1 MQNKFDCIV
10 VGGGYFG
17 CSIAYHLSKA
27 GKRVALIEQKE
38 IASGAS
44 GANLGCV
51 QVQDANMGM
60 SFTLTML
67 GIERMR
73 SMSAELQTDI
83 GFEPFGSLVVAENQ
97 IQLSEIEKRYRE
109 KKDAGL
115 DIEWLDADQVLKAE
129 PNLAPGTILAA
140 TQYVQ
145 AKIYPF
151 HYIYAL
157 IKRARE
163 YGLTLMEHTKVGE
176 LLLEGGECRGVEL
189 CSGETIRAEQVIVS
203 AGSWTREICR
213 SAGLDVPVYSVK
225 AEAFVTEPIRPF
237 LRYYY
242 SSAGFF
248 ADAHSQGGASAS
260 LCIHQSHN
268 GNLLIGETSKP
279 DGSVEQAYADLTSAE
294 HCARIHALLKRYFPA
309 LTKVQVLRSWVTRS
323 PYTESCQPVLGRSSI
338 KGLIIAAG
346 FKSAAILSAV
356 AGDIVTQIAVKGRS
370 EFDLSEFISV

>member
-17 CSIAYHLSKA
+17 CSIAYHISRA
-27 GKRVALIEQKE
+27 GKKTALIEQKE

-44 GANLGCV
+44 GANFGCV

-60 SFTLTML
+60 SLTLTL
-67 GIERMR
+67 QGIERMR
-73 SMSAELQTDI
+73 HMGGELRADI
-83 GFEPFGSLVVAENQ
+83 GFEPFGSLIVAENAT
-97 IQLSEIEKRYRE
+97 QLRELEKLYRE

-140 TQYVQ
+140 TKYVQ

-157 IKRARE
+157 VKRAQE
-163 YGLTLMEHTKVGE
+163 HGLKLMEHTKVAE
-176 LLLEGGECRGVEL
+176 LLMEGGECRGVVL
-189 CSGETIRAEQVIVS
+189 TGGETLRAEQVIVS

-213 SAGLDVPVYSVK
+213 TAGLDVPVYSVK
-225 AEAFVTEPIRPF
+225 AEAFVTEPLRPF

-248 ADAHSQGGASAS
+248 AEAHSQEAAATS

-268 GNLLIGETSKP
+268 GNLLIGETAKP
-279 DGSVEQAYADLTSAE
+279 DGMVGEAFSDLTSSE
-294 HCARIHALLKRYFPA
+294 HCAHIHALLARYFPA
-309 LTKVQVLRSWVTRS
+309 LMNAQVLRSWVTRS
-323 PYTESCQPVLGRSSI
+323 PYTDSCQPVLCQSSV

-356 AGDIVTQIAVKGRS
+356 AGEIVAELAVKGRS
-370 EFDLSEFISV
+370 KVDLSDFISV